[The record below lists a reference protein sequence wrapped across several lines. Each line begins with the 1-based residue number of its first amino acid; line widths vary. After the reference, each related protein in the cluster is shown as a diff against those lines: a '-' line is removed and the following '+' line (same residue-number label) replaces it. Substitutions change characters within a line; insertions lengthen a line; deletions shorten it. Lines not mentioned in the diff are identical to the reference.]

1 MTNSIIKVF
10 IPVVT
15 AMMIFT
21 TAETLGQQ
29 QQNAV
34 NLETSQ
40 VELIAGPTNNVEV
53 EGQVVNNSTM
63 GVHDVVVTVQFYDPN
78 GQLLLENDKFI
89 SHPSQILQPG
99 ESMQFTILEPL
110 GHNKVDKYVVVAEAD
125 VAS

>member
-1 MTNSIIKVF
+1 MTNSIIKVL

-21 TAETLGQQ
+21 TAETLGQE

-78 GQLLLENDKFI
+78 GELLLENDKFI

-110 GHNKVDKYVVVAEAD
+110 GHNKVDKYVVIAEAD
-125 VAS
+125 AAS

>member
-1 MTNSIIKVF
+1 MANSIMKVLVL
-10 IPVVT
+10 IVT
-15 AMMIFT
+15 AMTIFVT
-21 TAETLGQQ
+21 IDAVAQEP
-29 QQNAV
+29 QNTV

-99 ESMQFTILEPL
+99 DSMQFTILEPL
-110 GHNKVDKYVVVAEAD
+110 GHDKVDKHVVIAEAD
-125 VAS
+125 AVS

>member
-1 MTNSIIKVF
+1 MTNSIMKMLVPI
-10 IPVVT
+10 VT
-15 AMMIFT
+15 AMTIFVT
-21 TAETLGQQ
+21 VDAVAQEP
-29 QQNAV
+29 QNTV

-53 EGQVVNNSTM
+53 EGQLVNNSTM

-110 GHNKVDKYVVVAEAD
+110 GHDKVDKYVVIAEAD
-125 VAS
+125 AAS

>member
-1 MTNSIIKVF
+1 MTDSIIKVL

-15 AMMIFT
+15 AMTIFT
-21 TAETLGQQ
+21 TAETLGQE

-63 GVHDVVVTVQFYDPN
+63 GVHDVIVNVQFYDPN
-78 GQLLLENDKFI
+78 GQLLLENDKFV

-110 GHNKVDKYVVVAEAD
+110 GHDQVDKYVVIAEAD
-125 VAS
+125 IAS

>member
-21 TAETLGQQ
+21 TAETLGQE

-63 GVHDVVVTVQFYDPN
+63 GVQDVVVTVQFYDPN

-110 GHNKVDKYVVVAEAD
+110 GHNKVDKYVVLAEAD

>member
-1 MTNSIIKVF
+1 MTNSIIKVL

-21 TAETLGQQ
+21 TAETLGQE

-63 GVHDVVVTVQFYDPN
+63 GVQDVVVTVQFYDPN

-110 GHNKVDKYVVVAEAD
+110 GHNKVDKYVVIAEAD
-125 VAS
+125 AAS